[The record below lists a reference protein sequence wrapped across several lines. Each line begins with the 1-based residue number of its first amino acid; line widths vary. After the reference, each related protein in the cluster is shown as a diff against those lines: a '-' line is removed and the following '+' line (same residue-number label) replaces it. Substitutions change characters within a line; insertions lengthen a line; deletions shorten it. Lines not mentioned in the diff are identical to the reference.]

1 MVIADPVGGPPSGRV
16 RDDMHPGPAVPRMV
30 LGARLRRLREE
41 CLVSREEAGD
51 AIRAS
56 HSKISR
62 LELGRSGFKLR
73 DVADLLTLYGV
84 ADEAERATLLALAG
98 QANRPGWW
106 QPYCDLIPDWA
117 QGYLGL
123 EQAVNVIRSYEVQFV
138 QGLLQTED
146 YARAVI
152 RLGHPPTPDELGRRI
167 ELRMRRQRILTMPD
181 PCKLWAI
188 VDEAALRRPIGG
200 SEVMRAQIQ
209 HLIDI
214 SERPNVTIQ
223 VLPFHVGGHPAAGGP
238 FSVLRLPERD
248 LLDVVY
254 LEQLTNAQYLNK
266 QAEVDFYRHVMNQ
279 LGTTAMESSASLD
292 LLHRILKET

>member
-1 MVIADPVGGPPSGRV
+1 MVIADAAGGPPSGRV
-16 RDDMHPGPAVPRMV
+16 RDDAHPGPAVPRMV

-41 CLVSREEAGD
+41 CLVTREEAGD

-62 LELGRSGFKLR
+62 LELGRSGFKQR

-84 ADEAERATLLALAG
+84 SDEAERVTLLALAK
-98 QANRPGWW
+98 QANTPGWW
-106 QPYCDLIPDWA
+106 QPYCELIPDWA

-123 EQAVNVIRSYEVQFV
+123 EQAANVIRSYEVQFV

-152 RLGHPPTPDELGRRI
+152 RLGHTPVPEDLDRRV
-167 ELRMRRQRILTMPD
+167 ELRMRRQRILARPE

-200 SEVMRAQIQ
+200 TEVMRAQIQ
-209 HLIDI
+209 HLIDA

-223 VLPFHVGGHPAAGGP
+223 VLPFRAGGHPAAGGP
-238 FSVLRLPERD
+238 FTVVRLPERD

-266 QAEVDFYRHVMNQ
+266 QAEVDYYRHIMNQ
-279 LGTTAMESSASLD
+279 LGTTAMESSASLG
-292 LLHRILKET
+292 LLHRIFKET